1 VHYGRVSGRSNVQF
15 AAPNVAIGYVHY
27 FRKAG
32 ASRPALA
39 AYKVLV
45 TADAPVQIG
54 MKLLEA
60 GCRYATGRPH
70 KAKKSLLAV
79 RGLWAFLRHELVRFW
94 KA

>member
-1 VHYGRVSGRSNVQF
+1 
-15 AAPNVAIGYVHY
+15 VAIGYVHY

-32 ASRPALA
+32 ASRFALL
-39 AYKVLV
+39 AYKLLV

-60 GCRYATGRPH
+60 GCRYATGRPA
-70 KAKKSLLAV
+70 KAKKSLTAV